1 MKTTENI
8 SLAGYSFTI
17 ETDAYQEL
25 GQYLDEIKAAFKGSD
40 IAEEI
45 AADIE
50 ERISELLRETCIPGM
65 VVNLEM
71 VNSIKKRIGDP
82 KELAQNDIEPEN
94 TQMEEEQQ
102 EEPKTLKNRKL
113 YRNIDERVLGGVCS
127 GLGLYFG
134 VDKVIFRLAF
144 LIAFFIGV
152 FADVELFLGIA
163 FLGYICLWIATPAAR
178 TAEQKRE
185 MKGKP
190 VSLEGY
196 RSKDFEMSK
205 EVKDAVESPAGQAF
219 KRVGGVFL
227 GLILLTAG
235 AGGLISTAVIPAL
248 SPIIQHEIYEEIHEE
263 LTEGWDL
270 SCTDEMIIEHI
281 SDAHTFWVLAAVV
294 AGLLCIWFL
303 YNGVMLTFNLKSP
316 SWRPGLILF
325 IAWIISIFVLCA
337 WSIKEIS
344 EIISAIL

>member
-102 EEPKTLKNRKL
+102 EEPKTLKNKKL

-152 FADVELFLGIA
+152 FADVELFL
-163 FLGYICLWIATPAAR
+163 
-178 TAEQKRE
+178 
-185 MKGKP
+185 
-190 VSLEGY
+190 
-196 RSKDFEMSK
+196 
-205 EVKDAVESPAGQAF
+205 
-219 KRVGGVFL
+219 
-227 GLILLTAG
+227 
-235 AGGLISTAVIPAL
+235 
-248 SPIIQHEIYEEIHEE
+248 
-263 LTEGWDL
+263 
-270 SCTDEMIIEHI
+270 
-281 SDAHTFWVLAAVV
+281 
-294 AGLLCIWFL
+294 
-303 YNGVMLTFNLKSP
+303 
-316 SWRPGLILF
+316 
-325 IAWIISIFVLCA
+325 
-337 WSIKEIS
+337 
-344 EIISAIL
+344 

>member
-25 GQYLDEIKAAFKGSD
+25 GHYLDEIRAAFGASD
-40 IAEEI
+40 MAEEI

-50 ERISELLRETCIPGM
+50 ERISELLREICVPGM

-71 VNSIKKRIGDP
+71 VNNIKKRIGDP
-82 KELAQNDIEPEN
+82 KEMAQNDIEQESP
-94 TQMEEEQQ
+94 QQ
-102 EEPKTLKNRKL
+102 EEQKEETRTPRNRKL

-163 FLGYICLWIATPAAR
+163 VLGYICLWIATPAAR

-196 RSKDFEMSK
+196 RTKDFELGK
-205 EVKDAVESPAGQAF
+205 EVKEMAESPAAQAF

-227 GLILLTAG
+227 GLMLLTAG
-235 AGGLISTAVIPAL
+235 AGGLLSTFIIPAL
-248 SPIIQHEIYEEIHEE
+248 PQIIQHEIYEEIHDEFIEE
-263 LTEGWDL
+263 WNLPADE
-270 SCTDEMIIEHI
+270 EMIMAQITDI
-281 SDAHTFWVLAAVV
+281 HTFWVLMAVT
-294 AGLLCIWFL
+294 AGILFVWFL

-316 SWRPGLILF
+316 SWRPGLVLF
-325 IAWIISIFVLCA
+325 IAWIISLLTLCA
-337 WSIKEIS
+337 WTIRQVA
-344 EIISAIL
+344 EIITTII

>member
-25 GQYLDEIKAAFKGSD
+25 GQYLDDIKAAFNGSD
-40 IAEEI
+40 MAEEI

-50 ERISELLRETCIPGM
+50 ERISELLREVCIPGM

-71 VNSIKKRIGDP
+71 VNNIKKRIGDP
-82 KELAQNDIEPEN
+82 KEMAQSDIEQESP
-94 TQMEEEQQ
+94 QQQEEQK
-102 EEPKTLKNRKL
+102 EEPKTPRNRKL

-134 VDKVIFRLAF
+134 VDKVLFRLAF
-144 LIAFFIGV
+144 IIMFFIGA
-152 FADVELFLGIA
+152 FADVELFLGIS

-190 VSLEGY
+190 VSLDGY
-196 RSKDFEMSK
+196 RSKDFELGK

-227 GLILLTAG
+227 GLMLLTAG
-235 AGGLISTAVIPAL
+235 AGGLLSTFIFPAL
-248 SPIIQHEIYEEIHEE
+248 PQIIQHEIRDEIHDEFIDD
-263 LTEGWDL
+263 WDL
-270 SCTDEMIIEHI
+270 PATEEMVMTQITDI
-281 SDAHTFWVLAAVV
+281 HTFWVLLAVV
-294 AGLLCIWFL
+294 AGILCVWFL

-316 SWRPGLILF
+316 SWRPGLVLF
-325 IAWIISIFVLCA
+325 IAWIISLLVLCA
-337 WSIKEIS
+337 WTIRQVA
-344 EIISAIL
+344 EIITTII

>member
-25 GQYLDEIKAAFKGSD
+25 GHYLDEIRAAFGASD
-40 IAEEI
+40 MAEEI

-50 ERISELLRETCIPGM
+50 ERISELLREICVPGM

-71 VNSIKKRIGDP
+71 VNNIKKRIGDP
-82 KELAQNDIEPEN
+82 KEMAQNDIEQESP
-94 TQMEEEQQ
+94 QQ
-102 EEPKTLKNRKL
+102 EEQKEETRTPRNRKL

-196 RSKDFEMSK
+196 RTKDFELGK
-205 EVKDAVESPAGQAF
+205 EVKEMAESPAAQAF

-227 GLILLTAG
+227 GLMLLTAG
-235 AGGLISTAVIPAL
+235 AGGLLSTFIIPAL
-248 SPIIQHEIYEEIHEE
+248 PQIIQHEIYEEIHDEFIE
-263 LTEGWDL
+263 DWDL
-270 SCTDEMIIEHI
+270 PADEEMIMAQITDI
-281 SDAHTFWVLAAVV
+281 HTFWVLLAVT
-294 AGLLCIWFL
+294 AGILFVWFL

-316 SWRPGLILF
+316 SWRPGLVLF
-325 IAWIISIFVLCA
+325 IAWIISLLTLCA
-337 WSIKEIS
+337 WTIRQVA
-344 EIISAIL
+344 EIITTII

>member
-25 GQYLDEIKAAFKGSD
+25 GQYLDEIKAAFNKSD
-40 IAEEI
+40 MAEEI

-50 ERISELLRETCIPGM
+50 ERISELLREICIPGM

-71 VNSIKKRIGDP
+71 VSSIKKRIGDP
-82 KELAQNDIEPEN
+82 KEMAQSDIEQESL
-94 TQMEEEQQ
+94 QQ
-102 EEPKTLKNRKL
+102 EEQKEESKAPRSRKL

-127 GLGLYFG
+127 GLGLHFG
-134 VDKVIFRLAF
+134 VEKVIFRLAF
-144 LIAFFIGV
+144 IIMFFIGA
-152 FADVELFLGIA
+152 FADVELFLGVS

-196 RSKDFEMSK
+196 RSKDFELGK
-205 EVKDAVESPAGQAF
+205 EVKEAVESPAGQAF
-219 KRVGGVFL
+219 KRIGGVFL
-227 GLILLTAG
+227 GLMLLTAG
-235 AGGLISTAVIPAL
+235 AGGLLSTFIFPAL
-248 SPIIQHEIYEEIHEE
+248 PQLIQHEICEEIHDEFIDDWNLPDIEE
-263 LTEGWDL
+263 MVMAQI
-270 SCTDEMIIEHI
+270 TDI
-281 SDAHTFWVLAAVV
+281 HTFWVLLAVT
-294 AGLLCIWFL
+294 AGILCIWFL

-316 SWRPGLILF
+316 SWRPGLVLF
-325 IAWIISIFVLCA
+325 IAWIFSLLTLCA
-337 WSIKEIS
+337 WIIRQVA
-344 EIISAIL
+344 EIITTII

>member
-17 ETDAYQEL
+17 EADAYQEL
-25 GQYLDEIKAAFKGSD
+25 GQYLDEIRAAFGGSD
-40 IAEEI
+40 MAEEI

-50 ERISELLRETCIPGM
+50 ERISELLREICVPGM

-71 VNSIKKRIGDP
+71 VNNIKKRIGDP
-82 KELAQNDIEPEN
+82 KEMAQNDIEQESPL
-94 TQMEEEQQ
+94 QEEQK
-102 EEPKTLKNRKL
+102 EEARTPRNRKL

-144 LIAFFIGV
+144 LLAFFIGV

-196 RSKDFEMSK
+196 RTKDFELGK
-205 EVKDAVESPAGQAF
+205 EVKEMAESPAAQAF
-219 KRVGGVFL
+219 KRAGGVFL
-227 GLILLTAG
+227 GLMLLTAG
-235 AGGLISTAVIPAL
+235 AGGLLSTFIIPAL
-248 SPIIQHEIYEEIHEE
+248 PQIIQHEIYEEIHDEFIE
-263 LTEGWDL
+263 DWDL
-270 SCTDEMIIEHI
+270 PADEEMIMAQITDI
-281 SDAHTFWVLAAVV
+281 HTFWVLMAVT
-294 AGLLCIWFL
+294 AGILFVWFL

-316 SWRPGLILF
+316 SWRPGLVLF
-325 IAWIISIFVLCA
+325 IAWIISLLTLCA
-337 WSIKEIS
+337 WTIRQVA
-344 EIISAIL
+344 EIITTLI

>member
-25 GQYLDEIKAAFKGSD
+25 GQYLDEIRAAFGGSD
-40 IAEEI
+40 MAEEI

-50 ERISELLRETCIPGM
+50 ERISELLREICVPGM

-71 VNSIKKRIGDP
+71 VNNIKKRIGDP
-82 KELAQNDIEPEN
+82 KEMAQNDIEQESP
-94 TQMEEEQQ
+94 QQ
-102 EEPKTLKNRKL
+102 EEQKEETRTPRNRKL

-163 FLGYICLWIATPAAR
+163 LLGYICLWIATPAAR

-196 RSKDFEMSK
+196 RAKDFELSK
-205 EVKDAVESPAGQAF
+205 EVKEMAESPAAQAF

-227 GLILLTAG
+227 GLMLLTAG
-235 AGGLISTAVIPAL
+235 AGGLLSTFIIPAL
-248 SPIIQHEIYEEIHEE
+248 PQIIQHEIYEEIHDEFIE
-263 LTEGWDL
+263 DWDL
-270 SCTDEMIIEHI
+270 PADEEMVMAQITDI
-281 SDAHTFWVLAAVV
+281 HTFWVLLAVTTGILFV
-294 AGLLCIWFL
+294 WFL

-316 SWRPGLILF
+316 SWRPGLVLF
-325 IAWIISIFVLCA
+325 IAWIISLLTLCA
-337 WSIKEIS
+337 WTIRQVA
-344 EIISAIL
+344 EIITTII

>member
-17 ETDAYQEL
+17 ETYAYQEL
-25 GQYLDEIKAAFKGSD
+25 GHYLDEIRAAFGASD
-40 IAEEI
+40 MAEEI

-50 ERISELLRETCIPGM
+50 ERISELLREICVPGM

-71 VNSIKKRIGDP
+71 VNNIKKRIGDP
-82 KELAQNDIEPEN
+82 KEMAQNDIEQESP
-94 TQMEEEQQ
+94 QQ
-102 EEPKTLKNRKL
+102 EEQKEETRTPRNRKL

-196 RSKDFEMSK
+196 RTKDFELGK
-205 EVKDAVESPAGQAF
+205 EVKEMAESPAAQAF

-227 GLILLTAG
+227 GLMLLTAG
-235 AGGLISTAVIPAL
+235 AGGLLSTFIIPAL
-248 SPIIQHEIYEEIHEE
+248 PQIIQHEIYEEIHDEFIE
-263 LTEGWDL
+263 DWDL
-270 SCTDEMIIEHI
+270 PADEEMIMAQITDI
-281 SDAHTFWVLAAVV
+281 HTFWVLLAVT
-294 AGLLCIWFL
+294 AGILFVWFL

-316 SWRPGLILF
+316 SWRPGLVLF
-325 IAWIISIFVLCA
+325 IAWIISLLTLCA
-337 WSIKEIS
+337 WTIRQVA
-344 EIISAIL
+344 EIITTII

>member
-25 GQYLDEIKAAFKGSD
+25 GQYLDEIRAAFGGSD
-40 IAEEI
+40 MAEEI

-50 ERISELLRETCIPGM
+50 ERISELLREICVPGM

-82 KELAQNDIEPEN
+82 KEMAQNDIEQESP
-94 TQMEEEQQ
+94 QQ
-102 EEPKTLKNRKL
+102 EEQNEETRTPRNRKL

-196 RSKDFEMSK
+196 RTKDFELGK
-205 EVKDAVESPAGQAF
+205 EVKEMAESPAAQAF

-227 GLILLTAG
+227 GLMLLTAG
-235 AGGLISTAVIPAL
+235 AGGLLSTFIIPAL
-248 SPIIQHEIYEEIHEE
+248 PQIIQHEIYEEIHDEFIE
-263 LTEGWDL
+263 DWDL
-270 SCTDEMIIEHI
+270 PADEEMIMAQITDI
-281 SDAHTFWVLAAVV
+281 HTFWVLMAVT
-294 AGLLCIWFL
+294 AGILFVWFL

-316 SWRPGLILF
+316 SWRPGLVLF
-325 IAWIISIFVLCA
+325 IAWIISLLTLCA
-337 WSIKEIS
+337 WTIRQVA
-344 EIISAIL
+344 EIITTII

>member
-25 GQYLDEIKAAFKGSD
+25 GQYLDEIRAAFGGSD
-40 IAEEI
+40 MAEEI

-50 ERISELLRETCIPGM
+50 ERISELLREICVPGM

-82 KELAQNDIEPEN
+82 KEMAQNDIEQESP
-94 TQMEEEQQ
+94 QQ
-102 EEPKTLKNRKL
+102 EEQKEETRTPRNRKL

-196 RSKDFEMSK
+196 RAKDFELGK
-205 EVKDAVESPAGQAF
+205 EVKEMAESPAAQAF
-219 KRVGGVFL
+219 KRIGGVFL
-227 GLILLTAG
+227 GLMLLTAG
-235 AGGLISTAVIPAL
+235 AGGLLSTFIIPAL
-248 SPIIQHEIYEEIHEE
+248 PQIIQHEIYEEIHDE
-263 LTEGWDL
+263 LIEDWDL
-270 SCTDEMIIEHI
+270 PANEEMIMAQITDI
-281 SDAHTFWVLAAVV
+281 HTFWVLLAVT
-294 AGLLCIWFL
+294 AGILFVWFL

-316 SWRPGLILF
+316 SWRPGLVLF
-325 IAWIISIFVLCA
+325 IAWIISLLTLCA
-337 WSIKEIS
+337 WTIRQVA
-344 EIISAIL
+344 EIITTII

>member
-25 GQYLDEIKAAFKGSD
+25 AQYLEQIKAAFNGSD
-40 IAEEI
+40 MAEEI

-50 ERISELLRETCIPGM
+50 ERISELLREVCIPGM

-71 VNSIKKRIGDP
+71 VNNIKKRIGDP
-82 KELAQNDIEPEN
+82 KEMAQTDIEQEGPLP
-94 TQMEEEQQ
+94 EEQQ
-102 EEPKTLKNRKL
+102 EEQKSAKPKKL
-113 YRNIDERVLGGVCS
+113 YRDIDERILGGVCS
-127 GLGLYFG
+127 GLGQYFG
-134 VDKVIFRLAF
+134 VEKVLFRLCF
-144 LIAFFIGV
+144 LLMFFIGM
-152 FADVELFLGIA
+152 FADVQLFLA
-163 FLGYICLWIATPAAR
+163 FSFIGYICLWIATPAAR

-190 VSLEGY
+190 VSLENY
-196 RSKDFEMSK
+196 RSKDFELGK
-205 EVKDAVESPAGQAF
+205 EVKEVSQSPAVKAF
-219 KRVGGVFL
+219 ERIGGLFL
-227 GLILLTAG
+227 GILLLVAG

-248 SPIIQHEIYEEIHEE
+248 SPIIQHEIYEDIHEE
-263 LTEGWDL
+263 LFEDWNLPD
-270 SCTDEMIIEHI
+270 TDEMILSHI

-325 IAWIISIFVLCA
+325 IAWIISIFVLCT
-337 WSIKEIS
+337 WTIKEIS
-344 EIISAIL
+344 GIISTIL

>member
-25 GQYLDEIKAAFKGSD
+25 GQYLDEIKAAFNKSD
-40 IAEEI
+40 MAEEI

-50 ERISELLRETCIPGM
+50 ERISELLREICIPGM

-71 VNSIKKRIGDP
+71 VSSIKKRIGDP
-82 KELAQNDIEPEN
+82 KEMAQSDIEQESL
-94 TQMEEEQQ
+94 QQ
-102 EEPKTLKNRKL
+102 EEQKEESKAPRSRKL

-134 VDKVIFRLAF
+134 VEKVIFRLAF
-144 LIAFFIGV
+144 IIMFFIGA
-152 FADVELFLGIA
+152 FADVELFLGVS

-196 RSKDFEMSK
+196 RSKDFELGK
-205 EVKDAVESPAGQAF
+205 EVKEAVESPAGQAF
-219 KRVGGVFL
+219 KRIGGVFL
-227 GLILLTAG
+227 GLMLLTAG
-235 AGGLISTAVIPAL
+235 AGGLLSTFIFPAL
-248 SPIIQHEIYEEIHEE
+248 PQLIQPGHCHPRAYAF
-263 LTEGWDL
+263 
-270 SCTDEMIIEHI
+270 S
-281 SDAHTFWVLAAVV
+281 AVRRQ
-294 AGLLCIWFL
+294 G
-303 YNGVMLTFNLKSP
+303 
-316 SWRPGLILF
+316 
-325 IAWIISIFVLCA
+325 
-337 WSIKEIS
+337 
-344 EIISAIL
+344 

>member
-25 GQYLDEIKAAFKGSD
+25 GHYLDEIRAAFGASD
-40 IAEEI
+40 MAEEI

-50 ERISELLRETCIPGM
+50 EGISELLSEICVPGM
-65 VVNLEM
+65 GVNLEM
-71 VNSIKKRIGDP
+71 VNNIKKRIGDP
-82 KELAQNDIEPEN
+82 KEMAQNDIEQESP
-94 TQMEEEQQ
+94 QQ
-102 EEPKTLKNRKL
+102 EEQKEETRTPRNRKL

-196 RSKDFEMSK
+196 RTKDFELGK
-205 EVKDAVESPAGQAF
+205 EVKEMAESPAAQAF

-227 GLILLTAG
+227 GLMLLTAG
-235 AGGLISTAVIPAL
+235 AGGLLSTFIIPAL
-248 SPIIQHEIYEEIHEE
+248 PQIIQHEIYEEIQDEFIEE
-263 LTEGWDL
+263 WNLPADE
-270 SCTDEMIIEHI
+270 EMIMAQLTDI
-281 SDAHTFWVLAAVV
+281 HTFWVLLAVT
-294 AGLLCIWFL
+294 AGILFVWFL

-316 SWRPGLILF
+316 SWRPGLVLF
-325 IAWIISIFVLCA
+325 IAWIISLLTLCA
-337 WSIKEIS
+337 WTIRQVA
-344 EIISAIL
+344 EIITTII

>member
-25 GQYLDEIKAAFKGSD
+25 GHYLDEIRAAFGASD
-40 IAEEI
+40 MAEEI

-50 ERISELLRETCIPGM
+50 ERISELLREICVPGM

-71 VNSIKKRIGDP
+71 VNNIKKRIGDP
-82 KELAQNDIEPEN
+82 KEMAQNDIEQESP
-94 TQMEEEQQ
+94 QQ
-102 EEPKTLKNRKL
+102 EEQKEETRTPRNRKL

-152 FADVELFLGIA
+152 FADVELFLGLA

-196 RSKDFEMSK
+196 RAKDFELSK
-205 EVKDAVESPAGQAF
+205 EVKEMAESPAAQAF

-227 GLILLTAG
+227 GLMLLTAG
-235 AGGLISTAVIPAL
+235 AGGLLSTFIIPAL
-248 SPIIQHEIYEEIHEE
+248 PQIIQHEIYEEIHDEFIE
-263 LTEGWDL
+263 DWDL
-270 SCTDEMIIEHI
+270 PADEEMIMAQITDI
-281 SDAHTFWVLAAVV
+281 HTFWVLLAVT
-294 AGLLCIWFL
+294 AGILFVWFL

-316 SWRPGLILF
+316 SWRPGLVLF
-325 IAWIISIFVLCA
+325 IAWIISLLTLCA
-337 WSIKEIS
+337 WTIRQVA
-344 EIISAIL
+344 EIITTII